1 MLDREFSALIGAPS
15 SIRDE
20 DITVRLPADV
30 ESSVEHINLTLH
42 VRLSRLMAQI
52 LTSMLSTQCLD
63 LRMTDFDEIDVYGV
77 GDEFNGSL
85 VRNMQSILHSMAEL
99 SHDLTAFL
107 NTHFHGLISRASKMA
122 IRLMLAHHHVGS
134 LHRKISFRK
143 LTEEVCGSDNKTTG
157 DVRSTHAHRTH
168 GETHFRNNIT
178 FATCCVSLTM
188 LCRFRPDHSPNT
200 SNLGR

>member
-30 ESSVEHINLTLH
+30 ENSVEHINLTLH

-52 LTSMLSTQCLD
+52 LTSMQLILLLYTIL
-63 LRMTDFDEIDVYGV
+63 LTYLKAVYGV
-77 GDEFNGSL
+77 GDEFNGTL
-85 VRNMQSILHSMAEL
+85 IRNTQSILHSLAEL

-122 IRLMLAHHHVGS
+122 IRLMLAHHHV
-134 LHRKISFRK
+134 REF
-143 LTEEVCGSDNKTTG
+143 
-157 DVRSTHAHRTH
+157 
-168 GETHFRNNIT
+168 
-178 FATCCVSLTM
+178 
-188 LCRFRPDHSPNT
+188 
-200 SNLGR
+200 